1 MILEL
6 SERGKKTV
14 AYLLLAL
21 LYFEIVIPS
30 YALGAVHSSVQSPT
44 SEKITPA
51 YTLKKASKPVAAP
64 IVKTE
69 NLRPKAN
76 VFIGGPTQPEMQAFA
91 SVNNANM
98 VDLFTGN
105 FSYSIPLL
113 DVGGYPIAIGY
124 NSGISMDQEA
134 SWVGLGWNI
143 NPGTITR
150 NMRGLP
156 DDFSGTEDTVQ
167 KVASIK
173 PNRTFGGAV
182 GADVELVGFPL
193 PKKGDTGNVSLKGS
207 VGLFYN
213 TYKGLGTEVA
223 VNSSINAGSASMG
236 DFSAGLSM
244 VNNSQ
249 EGASLTTSL
258 SYGMSGRAAQKTG
271 GFAGN
276 VSISATYSSRTG
288 LKALGLSAG
297 LKQYNIDN
305 VNLSTAA
312 NSGLARIAPA
322 AGISFSYPSYI
333 PEISLPYTSSSISVT
348 LKTGSSQKVLHPNL
362 FFNAY
367 ASEQVIKPED
377 GRMAL
382 PAYGYLNYQQAG
394 ANTSVLLDFNRER
407 DIPYREK
414 PEVPNIG
421 IPSYTYDV
429 FSMSG
434 EGTGGMFR
442 AYRGDIGYVFDHTM
456 KTKDASG
463 NASIDLGAGDLVHA
477 GVDLAYNRAST
488 TTGPWQEQNPLAT
501 NVAFAGSNKLF
512 EAAYFR
518 NPGEMTITDSV
529 FYKNIGGDDVVA
541 VNLTQPGSSS
551 PDIRTSNQL
560 NRYQHQRYAGKLTV
574 DARNMKRTAR
584 DKRTQLIS
592 YLTAE
597 EASKAGLSRYIENHR
612 EDSFAVNHCTETF
625 SNDVEGK
632 GIGLLGEYFKGKD
645 FETLLLSRSDS
656 QVNFST
662 RDAFLAGWPQGVEP
676 VNINFSVRWTGR
688 LKAPVTGRYTFYVTS
703 DDGVQIILNDSILVD
718 RFGDHSLADSAKV
731 NLVAGDIYNLRIRYR
746 QAKGGAGIDLLW
758 KYAGLPAMPVPKEY
772 LYHMPVKDTFVTGRD
787 SLSSEKRINGFRK
800 KNHISEIGVLNR
812 DGKRYVYGIPV
823 YNLQQKEVTFS
834 VKKSSGNVTSGLV
847 KYVPG
852 KDNTVENENGLD
864 HYFSSETV
872 PAYAHS
878 FLLTGIL
885 SPDYQDLTGDGIS
898 PDDPG
903 DAIKFNYTRTAG
915 TRNPYKWRIPA
926 GDATANYSEGLK
938 TDDRD
943 DKGSY
948 VYGEKEL
955 WYVHSIESKNM
966 IATFKLSK
974 REDMFAIDENGVRLP
989 DSLTRKLDEINL
1001 YTKADFQKNG
1011 KYARPVKTV
1020 HFEYS
1025 YELCPGVNGTLNNK
1039 GKLTL
1044 KKIWFTY
1051 NGNDKGKRNPYIFN
1065 YNNNNPAYNAAAND
1079 RWGNYK
1085 DALQN
1090 PGSTSDNVLAN
1101 ADYPYALQ
1109 DSAIA
1114 ANNAAAWTL
1123 DSIVLP
1129 SGGRMKVTYE
1139 SDDYAYVQN
1148 KRAAQLYK
1156 IAGFSAGKPD
1166 SLADLSANLYDIIDY
1181 LYVSINVPYAVNSN
1195 EEVYNRYLQ
1204 GMEKLFFRLSVQM
1217 PGDKFGK
1224 GKEYISCYA
1233 TIDPGNFGFFNSG
1246 KTIWVRLKAID
1257 PSAKMNTPRSVYSPI
1272 AESVLQYLRLNLPSK
1287 AYPGSDIG
1295 TDNVSAV
1302 DMVKMLLAQAD
1313 NITNMMV
1320 TFDIAARVKRWARYV
1335 DLNRSYVRLNNP
1347 YYRKYGGG
1355 LRVKKVVIYDHWD
1368 KMTKQRESLYGQ
1380 EYKYTT
1386 TREFNGKKEI
1396 ISSGVASYE
1405 PIIGGEENPW
1415 KVPVE
1420 YNMQVSSLVPVDRGY
1435 TELPYGEGFFPAP
1448 AVGYSKVRVRTIH
1461 ADKTRSANGFEETCF
1476 YTGYDF
1482 PTLTDVTNL
1491 GDNKK
1496 KFKPLLSS
1504 LLRINARQFLALSQ
1518 GFKVEL
1524 NDMTG
1529 KIRSQASYPE
1539 TDPDKP
1545 ITYAEYFYKVDDERS
1560 LNKHLNNT
1568 VKVISPQGSIDTAA
1582 TIGKEI
1588 ELMLDMREQHSV
1600 TNGYSANVNVDMFKF
1615 FWPPVFLIPML
1626 LNLVQ
1631 REETQYRSVAAT
1643 KIINRHGILDSIFAI
1658 DKGSR
1663 VTTRNLLYDAET
1675 GDPLLTSTQNEFN
1688 DPVYNFTYPTGWA
1701 YDGMSGAYKNIGV
1714 TMDNITMKDG
1724 RIINGLGG
1732 DATPY
1737 FAAGDELLV
1746 YSYPKTGGTIC
1757 DPEIATFPT
1766 SSFIY
1771 AVDANAIT
1779 GGQPDIYFVDRDGSP
1794 FTGNNIML
1802 KITRSGRRNIAGAV
1816 GSITSLRNPLVGS
1829 SLVLDSSVGVISASA
1844 VSYKQFW
1851 KIGDRKKLSET
1862 TVCVPLPYNE
1872 YVGEGGDCGIR
1883 YYGNLPVSKAFKKN
1897 NCGPGGQ
1904 GSTVTYPIAANRF
1917 TSIISVADAT
1927 TKARAALDSFG
1938 QGYANK
1944 YGTCIYTYVS
1954 KADSVIL
1961 LSRACQGDA
1970 IPVLYTYRIPGGA
1983 YSSTISQE
1991 DADNKVK
1998 KQMLDSAQVVAN
2010 RNGKCYFKND
2020 TTGVLAYPVCVGNG
2034 KPVGRW
2040 VNIPAGIDTS
2050 VISKEVA
2057 NAKARARYWAFA
2069 QAEANEKSYCV
2080 YRNEAMDTIV
2090 VRDNCPSG
2098 MGLNYEYKVAA
2109 NLDSSLVSQF
2119 AANLFAHKRMRDSAQ
2134 YYANLY
2140 GKCTYK
2146 NTAMDTVVR
2155 KNDCASGTGSDVN
2168 YPVEYGKY
2176 ISELSQ
2182 FDADLSAHKDM
2193 RDSAQLYA
2201 VPFIFA

>member
-6 SERGKKTV
+6 SARKKKTV

-21 LYFEIVIPS
+21 LYFETIIPS
-30 YALGAVHSSVQSPT
+30 YALGTARAPVYSPT
-44 SEKITPA
+44 RGKV
-51 YTLKKASKPVAAP
+51 VAAHVLDSRIKP
-64 IVKTE
+64 AVIPTA
-69 NLRPKAN
+69 KAEALTPGKSA
-76 VFIGGPTQPEMQAFA
+76 FIGGPTQPEMQAFA
-91 SVNNANM
+91 SVNSANM

-167 KVASIK
+167 KVAAIK
-173 PNRTFGGAV
+173 ANRTFGGAIGV
-182 GADVELVGFPL
+182 DVELVGVPL
-193 PKKGDTGNVSLKGS
+193 AKGTKDSTGITATGS

-213 TYKGLGTEVA
+213 TYRGLGIETN
-223 VNSSINAGSASMG
+223 VNASINAGAASMG
-236 DFSAGLSM
+236 ESSAALSLT
-244 VNNSQ
+244 NNSQ
-249 EGASLTTSL
+249 EGASLKSTL
-258 SYGMSGRAAQKTG
+258 SYGMSAKAAEKTG
-271 GFAGN
+271 NLGGN
-276 VSISATYSSRTG
+276 VSIGSTYSSRAG
-288 LKALGLSAG
+288 LKALQLSAG
-297 LKQYNIDN
+297 LKQYHIDGEKLRATD
-305 VNLSTAA
+305 LSRMMP
-312 NSGLARIAPA
+312 S

-333 PEISLPYTSSSISVT
+333 PDISLPYTSRSISVT
-348 LKTGSSQKVLHPNL
+348 LKLGRSQKVLHPNW
-362 FFNAY
+362 FINAY
-367 ASEQVIKPED
+367 ASEQVIKAQD
-377 GRMAL
+377 RRMAL
-382 PAYGYLNYQQAG
+382 PAYGYLNYQEAKS
-394 ANTSVLLDFNRER
+394 NTSALLDFNRER

-421 IPSYTYDV
+421 IPAYTYDV

-442 AYRGDIGYVFDHTM
+442 AYRGDIGYVFDHAM
-456 KTKDASG
+456 KTKDESG
-463 NASIDLGAGDLVHA
+463 NASVDLGAGDLIHG
-477 GVDLAYNRAST
+477 GVDVAYNRAST
-488 TTGPWQEQNPLAT
+488 TTGPWLDQNPLAA
-501 NVAFAGSNKLF
+501 NVAFSRSDKLF

-529 FYKNIGGDDVVA
+529 FYNNIGGDDVVA

-560 NRYQHQRYAGKLTV
+560 NRYQNQRYAGKLTV
-574 DARNMKRTAR
+574 SPRNMKRGPR
-584 DKRTQLIS
+584 DKRTQVIS

-597 EASKAGLSRYIENHR
+597 DANRAGLSRYIENHR
-612 EDSFAVNHCTETF
+612 EDFFAVNHCQEEF

-632 GIGLLGEYFKGKD
+632 GIGLLGEYFKGRN
-645 FETLLLSRSDS
+645 FEKFLLSRSDS
-656 QVNFST
+656 QIAFANKG
-662 RDAFLAGWPQGVEP
+662 AFLSGWPQGIEQ
-676 VNINFSVRWTGR
+676 VNEDFSIRWTGR
-688 LKAPVTGRYTFYVTS
+688 IKAPVTGKYTFYVSS
-703 DDGVQIILNDSILVD
+703 DDGVQVILNDTAVIID
-718 RFGDHSLADSAKV
+718 RLTDRALDDSAQV
-731 NLVAGDIYNLRIRYR
+731 NLVAGDVYNIKVKYLQAKR
-746 QAKGGAGIDLLW
+746 QAGITLWW
-758 KYAGLPAMPVPKEY
+758 KYAGLPATIIPKEY
-772 LYHMPVKDTFVTGRD
+772 LYHMPVKDTFVTGSD
-787 SLSSEKRINGFRK
+787 SLSSEKRINSFRK
-800 KNHISEIGVLNR
+800 KNHISEIDVLNR

-834 VKKSSGNVTSGLV
+834 VRKDSGNTASGLV

-852 KDNTVENENGLD
+852 KDNTVDNENGLD

-885 SPDYQDLTGDGIS
+885 SPDYQDLKGDGIS

-903 DAIKFNYTRTAG
+903 DAIKFNYTKTAG
-915 TRNPYKWRIPA
+915 IRNAYKWRIPVGENA
-926 GDATANYSEGLK
+926 ANYSEGLK

-974 REDMFAIDENGVRLP
+974 REDMFAIDENGGRLP
-989 DSLTRKLDEINL
+989 DSVTRKLDEINL
-1001 YTKADFQKNG
+1001 YTKADFQAHGKN
-1011 KYARPVKTV
+1011 ARPIKTV
-1020 HFEYS
+1020 HFKYN
-1025 YELCPGVNGTLNNK
+1025 YTLCPGVDGKPNGK
-1039 GKLTL
+1039 GRLTL
-1044 KKIWFTY
+1044 ERIWFTY
-1051 NGNDKGKRNPYIFN
+1051 NGNDKGQRNPYIFN
-1065 YNNNNPAYNAAAND
+1065 YNKKNPAYNAAAND

-1090 PGSTSDNVLAN
+1090 PGSTANNVLAN

-1109 DSAIA
+1109 DSTVA
-1114 ANNAAAWTL
+1114 ADNAAAWTL

-1156 IAGFSAGKPD
+1156 IAGFSAGKPS
-1166 SLADLSANLYDIIDY
+1166 SLNDLSADLYGIIDY

-1204 GMEKLFFRLSVQM
+1204 DMDKLYFRMLVQM

-1224 GKEYISCYA
+1224 GKEYVPCYA
-1233 TIDPGNFGFFNSG
+1233 TLDPGNFGFFNNG

-1257 PSAKMNTPRSVYSPI
+1257 PSAKMNTPRSVYSPL
-1272 AESVLQYLRLNLPSK
+1272 AESALQHLRLNLPSK

-1295 TDNVSAV
+1295 TDNVDAV
-1302 DMVKMLLAQAD
+1302 DIIKMLLSQAD
-1313 NITNMMV
+1313 NLTNMML
-1320 TFDIAARVKRWARYV
+1320 TFDIAARTKRWARNV
-1335 DLNRSYVRLNNP
+1335 DLDRSFVRLNNP
-1347 YYRKYGGG
+1347 YYKKYGGG
-1355 LRVKKVVIYDHWD
+1355 LRVKKIVIYDHWN
-1368 KMTKQRESLYGQ
+1368 KMTKQRESMYGQ
-1380 EYKYTT
+1380 EYQYTT
-1386 TREFNGKKEI
+1386 TREFNNKKEI

-1491 GDNKK
+1491 GDSKK
-1496 KFKPLLSS
+1496 KFKPLLST

-1539 TDPDKP
+1539 TDPEKP
-1545 ITYAEYFYKVDDERS
+1545 VTYTEYFYKVDDQRA

-1568 VKVISPQGSIDTAA
+1568 VKVISPAGKIDSAS
-1582 TIGKEI
+1582 IGKEI

-1600 TNGYSANVNVDMFKF
+1600 TNGSSANINADLFKF
-1615 FWPPVFLIPML
+1615 PWPPLFLIPML

-1643 KIINRHGILDSIFAI
+1643 KIINRHGILDSILAI

-1675 GDPLLTSTQNEFN
+1675 GDPLLTSMQNEFN
-1688 DPVYNFTYPTGWA
+1688 DPIYNFSYPAAWA

-1714 TMDNITMKDG
+1714 TMDKITMKDG
-1724 RIINGLGG
+1724 RIISGLAG
-1732 DATPY
+1732 DTTHY

-1746 YSYPKTGGTIC
+1746 YSYPKTGGVTC
-1757 DPEIATFPT
+1757 DPEIATFPS

-1779 GGQPDIYFVDRDGSP
+1779 GGQPDIYFVDRDGVP
-1794 FTGNNIML
+1794 FTGNNITL
-1802 KITRSGRRNIAGAV
+1802 KITRSGRRNIAASV
-1816 GSITSLRNPLVGS
+1816 GSITCLKNPLVGN
-1829 SLVLDSSVGVISASA
+1829 SLVLDNSVVSASA
-1844 VSYKQFW
+1844 AVFKQFW
-1851 KIGDRKKLSET
+1851 KVNDKKKLSES
-1862 TVCVPLPYNE
+1862 TVCVPVPYSE
-1872 YVGEGGDCGIR
+1872 YVGAGGDCGVR
-1883 YYGNLPVSKAFKKN
+1883 YYGNTPVSKAFKKN
-1897 NCGPGGQ
+1897 NCGPGAQ
-1904 GSTVTYPIAANRF
+1904 GSTVTYPIPANRY
-1917 TSIISVADAT
+1917 TSTISVADAT
-1927 TKARAALDSFG
+1927 TMARAALDSFG
-1938 QGYANK
+1938 QIYANR
-1944 YGTCIYTYVS
+1944 YGTCAYTYTS
-1954 KADSVIL
+1954 RADSVTL
-1961 LSRACQGDA
+1961 LSGACETDG
-1970 IPVLYTYRIPGGA
+1970 IPVPYTYKILAGA
-1983 YSSTISQE
+1983 YTSTLSQE
-1991 DADNKVK
+1991 DADNQVK
-1998 KQMLDSAQVVAN
+1998 KQLLDSAQIVAN
-2010 RNGKCYFKND
+2010 RNGRCYFNND
-2020 TTGVLAYPVCVGNG
+2020 TTGILAYPACTNG
-2034 KPVGRW
+2034 GVPVGLW
-2040 VNIPAGIDTS
+2040 VKVPAGVDTS
-2050 VISKEVA
+2050 FISKEVA
-2057 NAKARARYWAFA
+2057 NEKARAKYLAFA
-2069 QAEANEKSYCV
+2069 QAEANEKGGCESGIFVRFVVEPTGDTGPETYVTLRFYFFSDRAGTIPVSVTNLPVNYVSTRYYCNNSVLVTNHTVICNGEQTMGGKPISSY
-2080 YRNEAMDTIV
+2080 N
-2090 VRDNCPSG
+2090 N
-2098 MGLNYEYKVAA
+2098 
-2109 NLDSSLVSQF
+2109 
-2119 AANLFAHKRMRDSAQ
+2119 
-2134 YYANLY
+2134 
-2140 GKCTYK
+2140 
-2146 NTAMDTVVR
+2146 
-2155 KNDCASGTGSDVN
+2155 GTGN
-2168 YPVEYGKY
+2168 CYNNFFEIAPGEGY
-2176 ISELSQ
+2176 IPI
-2182 FDADLSAHKDM
+2182 D
-2193 RDSAQLYA
+2193 
-2201 VPFIFA
+2201 